1 MLTEREQE
9 TALVARVL
17 EDARRGG
24 TGCVV
29 TVSGPLGIGRSALL
43 GALAEA
49 AVLEDGPEAVLVLR
63 AGGVRSERDFALG
76 VLRRMLEPLPDAA
89 VRLPAR
95 AETAEGLGDIEA
107 ARVRDEV
114 LAHAAGRPL
123 LVLVDDPHWADP
135 WSARWLALLA
145 ESTEDCPVVLV
156 VAGRHDRA
164 GAAETGPLAR
174 IYART
179 AHELALRPLTRAGV
193 ERVITD
199 CFGEPGDDAFV
210 RSCLAVSH
218 GRPLFLTALVRS
230 QRAAGRRPQSVAAKA
245 LRACRPA
252 AVGARAVQALAV
264 ECPPV
269 KETAYALA
277 VLGEPAGPGVLTP
290 LTGLTADECT
300 AALAALAAAGL
311 VERGEPAWFAH
322 AAIADA
328 VENSLPASETA
339 ERHLRAARVLAEAGR
354 PPEEVARHLLA
365 AENPPTGWA
374 IGLLKA
380 AGRDALQRGDLAT
393 ARRCLLRALLGATAG
408 GPERAELLVDLA
420 TVERSSAPVA
430 SLRHLTQ
437 ALPGLTTRGRR
448 ARELA
453 MVPPLALELAPPSLT
468 AYFAAAAVELG
479 ADADRDLRLALEA
492 RLRYARLGEL
502 RPFTET
508 VAEFGRLDPSATPGS
523 PAHRDLAAVLVH
535 AATLAGED
543 APRCARIAREVV
555 LGEAPSPADARTA
568 VPLAVRSLLAL
579 DLLDQADSWLTSLTV
594 LARRQWGDAAAETQI
609 ALAERAYSLARR
621 GWHTEA
627 ATLAARTLDRADP
640 AFTAVAVR
648 CCETLAL
655 IVAEAVVPD
664 LARRTLSAFRAR
676 ENALIPAWLGNL
688 VDGVVAASNGDAEVA
703 LEHLL
708 DCGREY
714 DLMGWGN
721 PAVLPWRTWA
731 ARLHH
736 RLGAEALAHDLIE
749 EEHERAAAWGA
760 PTAHGRA
767 LRVWASMTEGPRAL
781 DLVREAI
788 AVLDGSFGV
797 LELAKAHILLGRR
810 LAATDRAASA
820 EHLARGE
827 QLAKACGVADV
838 HPHGEA
844 GTGSHPADLT
854 PAETRIARLVL
865 AGQANQRIAEDLEI
879 SLRAVEKHLTKVYR
893 KLGIAGRGGLPDVA
907 YLLEPADAG

>member
-9 TALVARVL
+9 TALVARIL
-17 EDARRGG
+17 DDTRRSG

-49 AVLEDGPEAVLVLR
+49 AVLDSGPEAVLVLR
-63 AGGVRSERDFALG
+63 AGGVRSERDFPLG
-76 VLRRMLEPLPDAA
+76 VLRRMLDVLPETA
-89 VRLPAR
+89 VRLPDRAR
-95 AETAEGLGDIEA
+95 TAGGLADADAI
-107 ARVRDEV
+107 RVRDEV

-123 LVLVDDPHWADP
+123 LALVDDLHWADP
-135 WSARWLALLA
+135 CSARWLALLA
-145 ESTEDCPVVLV
+145 ESTEDRPVVLV

-164 GAAETGPLAR
+164 GVAETGPLAR
-174 IYART
+174 IYGRT

-193 ERVITD
+193 KQVITD
-199 CFGEPGDDAFV
+199 CFGEPGDEAFV
-210 RSCLAVSH
+210 RACTTVSH
-218 GRPLFLTALVRS
+218 GRPLFLAALVRS
-230 QRAAGRRPQSVAAKA
+230 QRAAGRRPQSGAVKA
-245 LRACRPA
+245 VRTCRPA
-252 AVGARAVQALAV
+252 AIGARAVQALAV

-277 VLGEPAGPGVLTP
+277 VLGEPAGPGLLTP
-290 LTGLTADECT
+290 LTGLAADDCA

-311 VERGEPAWFAH
+311 VDENEPAWFAH

-354 PPEEVARHLLA
+354 PPEDVARHLLA
-365 AENPPTGWA
+365 AESPPTGWA

-393 ARRCLLRALLGATAG
+393 ARRCLLRALLGVTAG
-408 GPERAELLVDLA
+408 GADRAELLVDLA

-437 ALPGLTTRGRR
+437 ALPGLTSRGRR

-453 MVPPLALELAPPSLT
+453 VLPPLALELAPASLT
-468 AYFAAAAVELG
+468 AQFAAAAAGLSVP
-479 ADADRDLRLALEA
+479 ADRDLALALEA

-502 RPFTET
+502 RPFTDAL
-508 VAEFGRLDPSATPGS
+508 AEFARLDPAATPGS
-523 PAHRDLAAVLVH
+523 RAERDQAAVLVH
-535 AATLAGED
+535 AATLAGQD
-543 APRCARIAREVV
+543 AERCGVIARKVV
-555 LGEAPSPADARTA
+555 LGEPPSPADARTA
-568 VPLAVRSLLAL
+568 VPLAARSMLAL
-579 DLLDQADSWLTSLTV
+579 DLLDQADSWLASLTV
-594 LARRQWGDAAAETQI
+594 LARRQWGENAAETLVAQ
-609 ALAERAYSLARR
+609 AERAYSLARR

-627 ATLAARTLDRADP
+627 ATLAARTLERADP

-655 IVAEAVVPD
+655 TVAEAVVPD
-664 LARRTLSAFRAR
+664 LARRALSAYRAR

-688 VDGVVAASNGDAEVA
+688 VDGVVAASNGDAEAA

-736 RLGAEALAHDLIE
+736 RLGAEELAHDLIE

-760 PTAHGRA
+760 STAHGRA

-781 DLVREAI
+781 DLAREAI
-788 AVLDGSFGV
+788 EVLDGSFGQ

-810 LAATDRAASA
+810 LASTDRAASA

-827 QLAKACGVADV
+827 KLAKACGVADV
-838 HPHGEA
+838 RPHGDPTSGA
-844 GTGSHPADLT
+844 HPADLT
-854 PAETRIARLVL
+854 PSERRVARLVL

-879 SLRAVEKHLTKVYR
+879 SVRAVEKHLTKVYR

-907 YLLEPADAG
+907 HILEPGEGN